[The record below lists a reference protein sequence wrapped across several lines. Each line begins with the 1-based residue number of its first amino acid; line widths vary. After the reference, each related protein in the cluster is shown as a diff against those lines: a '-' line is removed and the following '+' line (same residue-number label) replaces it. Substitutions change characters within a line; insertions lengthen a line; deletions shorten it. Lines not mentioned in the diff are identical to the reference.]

1 MQNLELIARLY
12 SEMTNCRNS
21 EILEIVGLTP
31 ADDRRSGEFSTGM
44 KQRLG
49 LGMALLYILEQ
60 LILVEHANLID
71 PK

>member
-1 MQNLELIARLY
+1 
-12 SEMTNCRNS
+12 
-21 EILEIVGLTP
+21 
-31 ADDRRSGEFSTGM
+31 M

-60 LILVEHANLID
+60 LTLVEHANLID

>member
-1 MQNLELIARLY
+1 
-12 SEMTNCRNS
+12 MTDCRNS
-21 EILEIVGLTP
+21 KILEIVGLTP

-60 LILVEHANLID
+60 LTLVEHANLID